1 MRTKV
6 CLLTLV
12 VILPVVMPTAVAQQK
27 TAGAAPKPGVVSGR
41 VFAITQGGDIKPARM
56 AKVYLLWKY
65 QGLKAALE
73 EEKKGKKLECAGLT
87 FGRQR
92 NKAMEANLAE
102 SERDAAAGNYWSDS
116 LRCSKDLGAV
126 DDAILATRQWCLDQK
141 KMNQIP
147 MADADEEG
155 NFRITGVRPGVYDV
169 IARGRAGF
177 NDAFWDIGDPDSGL
191 HDITVVA
198 GTEITIKLA
207 SPEKSCLQVGDNN

>member
-12 VILPVVMPTAVAQQK
+12 AILPLVMPAAVAQQK
-27 TAGAAPKPGVVSGR
+27 TARTAPKPGVVSGR
-41 VFAITQGGDIKPARM
+41 VFAIRQGGDIKPARM

-65 QGLKAALE
+65 HSLNEALA
-73 EEKKGKKLECAGLT
+73 EEKKGMTYGSADLT
-87 FGRQR
+87 FSDRKI
-92 NKAMEANLAE
+92 KAMQANLDE
-102 SERDAAAGNYWSDS
+102 SQRDAAAQNYWSDS

-126 DDAILATRQWCLDQK
+126 DDAILATWQWCIDQK

-177 NDAFWDIGDPDSGL
+177 NDAFWDIGGLDSGL
-191 HDITVVA
+191 QHITVAA
-198 GTEITIKLA
+198 GTEITLKLS
-207 SPEKSCLQVGDNN
+207 SPEKSCLDEN